1 MAIAG
6 QNFSSALKEEDEIK
20 FQCDTLKHEYLNN
33 NHIMKCHKLINIL
46 SKFFKINNTLS
57 GCSNQNVTA

>member
-33 NHIMKCHKLINIL
+33 NHIMKYVIKTSTPIM
-46 SKFFKINNTLS
+46 
-57 GCSNQNVTA
+57 